1 MTMTVTKSTFCRRRR
16 SKGSDQMR
24 LNELCRQ
31 VFNRETITYVIA
43 GVLTTLVNLAV
54 FTLLSRVFGHDR
66 WWLSNLPAIVAAI
79 LFAFFTNRIFVF
91 QSHGPIWQEMG
102 KFFLSRIFISLL
114 FEYGAMFLLYNVIGL
129 KAVLHIFRW
138 ELSVSK
144 LLTQVLV
151 MAGNY
156 VISKWFVFNR

>member
-1 MTMTVTKSTFCRRRR
+1 MKLE
-16 SKGSDQMR
+16 Q
-24 LNELCRQ
+24 LCRLL
-31 VFNRETITYVIA
+31 FTREIITYIIA

-66 WWLSNLPAIVAAI
+66 WWVSNLPAIIAAI
-79 LFAFFTNRIFVF
+79 LFAFFANRIFVF
-91 QSHGPIWQEMG
+91 QSHGPIFREMG

-129 KAVLHIFRW
+129 KAVWHLFSW

>member
-1 MTMTVTKSTFCRRRR
+1 MK
-16 SKGSDQMR
+16 
-24 LNELCRQ
+24 LNKLWLQ
-31 VFNRETITYVIA
+31 LFNREIITYVIA

-66 WWLSNLPAIVAAI
+66 WWVSNLPAIIAAI
-79 LFAFFTNRIFVF
+79 IFAFFANRIFVF
-91 QSHGPIWQEMG
+91 QSHGPVWQEMG
-102 KFFLSRIFISLL
+102 KFFMSRIFISLL
-114 FEYGAMFLLYNVIGL
+114 FEYGAMFLLYNVFGL
-129 KAVLHIFRW
+129 KTVWQLFSW

-156 VISKWFVFNR
+156 VISKFFVFNR